1 MVTTL
6 PNGYT
11 EFRFYRPKASG
22 VFLAGDF
29 NEWRKDQLRMVNQGG
44 GMWSIKLALPSG
56 SYKFRYLADGS
67 WFTDFASFGV
77 EPSRFG
83 FDSLVLVPPQKL
95 PFYQAQAQTQSHTQ
109 SQPQG
114 QTAAAAA

>member
-1 MVTTL
+1 MVTNL

-11 EFRFYRPKASG
+11 EFCFYRPKASR

-29 NEWRKDQLRMVNQGG
+29 NDWRMDQLRMVNQGG
-44 GMWSIKLALPSG
+44 GMWSIKLALASG
-56 SYKFRYLADGS
+56 SYKFRYVADGS

-77 EPSRFG
+77 EPGRFG
-83 FDSLVLVPPQKL
+83 FDSLVLVPQQKL
-95 PFYQAQAQTQSHTQ
+95 PFTQAQ
-109 SQPQG
+109 PQE